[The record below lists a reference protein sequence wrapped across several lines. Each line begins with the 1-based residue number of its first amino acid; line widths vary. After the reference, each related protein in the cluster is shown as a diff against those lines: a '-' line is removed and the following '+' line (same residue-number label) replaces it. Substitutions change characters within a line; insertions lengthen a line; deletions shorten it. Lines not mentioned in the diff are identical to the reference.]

1 MTGSSHRARRHG
13 TTESLPVRADYI
25 VIGAGSG
32 GAAVAGR
39 LAEDARSRVLL
50 LEAGPKDSNPLIH
63 MPAGFTRLLTHRTLN
78 WRRVSEPVPG
88 LGGRRMPFPAGKVL
102 GGSSA
107 INGMLYIRG
116 QADDYDAWRDAG
128 NEGWGWEDVLPY
140 FRKAEDQQHGESENH
155 GAGGPI
161 GVSDTR
167 PSSPASRLFLEAA
180 VRSGLPRLDDLNT
193 GDQHGIALVQGTIRK
208 GRRISTAVGYL
219 RPAAARSNLRIV
231 TGALVERIVVEE
243 GAATAV
249 VYRDGAGAAVTVRA
263 EREIVLCAG
272 AIASPQLLLQ
282 SGIGDAAALKALGIA
297 PVHHL
302 PGVGENLHDHLFV
315 FVQPRLKKGVPT
327 LNGLLRSRPRL
338 VLEALR
344 YGLSRSGALA
354 LTSCEVCGFLDST
367 GQDGR
372 PDIEITFRP
381 LSFDLLPDGGWRP
394 HPFPGGTSSVCATR
408 PKSRGRVTLAR
419 DGDDG
424 RRVAIQPNY
433 LADEDDVTSLVRGLR
448 ILRRILA
455 TEPFASCL
463 EAEHRPGAEV
473 DGDEAL
479 ARYVRETASTV
490 YHPVGTC
497 RMGSDAMSVVDARLR
512 VHGIAGLRVA
522 DASIMPAIPSG
533 NTNAPTIMIGEKA
546 ADMIRRDHN

>member
-1 MTGSSHRARRHG
+1 M
-13 TTESLPVRADYI
+13 PVRADYI

-39 LAEDARSRVLL
+39 LAEDPRNRVLL

-63 MPAGFTRLLTHRTLN
+63 IPAGFTRLLTHPTLN

-116 QADDYDAWRDAG
+116 QAEDYDAWRDAG
-128 NEGWGWEDVLPY
+128 NEGWGWDDVLPY
-140 FRKAEDQQHGESENH
+140 FRKAEDQQHGENESH
-155 GAGGPI
+155 GTGGPI
-161 GVSDTR
+161 GVSDTQ

-180 VRSGLPRLDDLNT
+180 VASGIPRRGDLNG

-208 GRRISTAVGYL
+208 GRRMTTAVGYL
-219 RPAAARSNLRIV
+219 RPAAARDNLRIV
-231 TGALVERIVVEE
+231 TEAPVDRIVVEE
-243 GAATAV
+243 GAATGV
-249 VYRDGAGAAVTVRA
+249 VYRDRSGASITACA
-263 EREIVLCAG
+263 EREVVLAAG
-272 AIASPQLLLQ
+272 AVASPQLLLQ
-282 SGIGDAAALKALGIA
+282 SGIGDAAQLHALGIA

-315 FVQPRLKKGVPT
+315 FVQPRLKKEVPT
-327 LNGLLRSRPRL
+327 LNRLLASRPRIA
-338 VLEALR
+338 LEALR
-344 YGLSRSGALA
+344 YGLTRTGALA
-354 LTSCEVCGFLDST
+354 LTSCEVCGFLDSS
-367 GQDGR
+367 GQGGR

-381 LSFDLLPDGGWRP
+381 LSFDLLPSGGWRP
-394 HPFPGGTSSVCATR
+394 HPFPGGTGSVCATR
-408 PKSRGRVTLAR
+408 PKSRGQVTLVP
-419 DGDDG
+419 DGAG
-424 RRVAIQPNY
+424 RRRVAIQPNY
-433 LADEDDVTSLVRGLR
+433 LAHDDDVTSLVRGLR
-448 ILRRILA
+448 ILRGILA

-463 EAEHRPGAEV
+463 EAEHRPGAEI

-497 RMGSDAMSVVDARLR
+497 RMGSDAMSVVDSRLR

-546 ADMIRRDHN
+546 ADMVRRDHN

>member
-1 MTGSSHRARRHG
+1 MRTDYVVVGS
-13 TTESLPVRADYI
+13 
-25 VIGAGSG
+25 GSG

-39 LAEDARSRVLL
+39 LAEDPRNRVLL
-50 LEAGPKDSNPLIH
+50 FEAGPRDTNPLIH
-63 MPAGFTRLLTHRTLN
+63 IPAGFTRLLTHPTLN

-116 QADDYDAWRDAG
+116 QAEDYDAWRDAG
-128 NEGWGWEDVLPY
+128 NEGWGWDDVLPY
-140 FRKAEDQQHGESENH
+140 FRKAEDQQHGESESH

-167 PSSPASRLFLEAA
+167 PSSPASTLFLEAA
-180 VRSGLPRLDDLNT
+180 VASGIPRLDDLNT
-193 GDQHGIALVQGTIRK
+193 GDQHGIAHVQGTIRG
-208 GRRISTAVGYL
+208 GRRMTTAAGYL
-219 RPAAARSNLRIV
+219 RPAAARPNLQVV
-231 TGALVERIVVEE
+231 TRALVERIVVEE
-243 GAATAV
+243 GAATGV
-249 VYRDGAGAAVTVRA
+249 VYRDKSGAALTARA
-263 EREIVLCAG
+263 EREVVLCAG
-272 AIASPQLLLQ
+272 AVASPQLLLQ
-282 SGIGDAAALKALGIA
+282 SGIGDATRLGELGIA

-315 FVQPRLKKGVPT
+315 FVQPRLKEGVPT
-327 LNGLLRSRPRL
+327 LNRLLGSRSRL
-338 VLEALR
+338 ALEVLR
-344 YGLSRSGALA
+344 YGLKRSGALA

-367 GQDGR
+367 ERGGR

-381 LSFDLLPDGGWRP
+381 LSFDLLPSGGWRP

-408 PKSRGRVTLAR
+408 PKSRGQVTLVREA
-419 DGDDG
+419 DAAL
-424 RRVAIQPNY
+424 RVAIQPNY
-433 LADEDDVTSLVRGLR
+433 LADDDDVMSLVRGVR
-448 ILRRILA
+448 ILRRILG

-463 EAEHRPGAEV
+463 DSEHRPGAAVES
-473 DGDEAL
+473 DEAL
-479 ARYVRETASTV
+479 TRYVRASAGTV

-512 VHGIAGLRVA
+512 VHGIARLRVA

>member
-1 MTGSSHRARRHG
+1 MQ
-13 TTESLPVRADYI
+13 ADY
-25 VIGAGSG
+25 VIIGSGSG

-39 LAEDARSRVLL
+39 LAEDPRNQVLL
-50 LEAGPKDSNPLIH
+50 LEAGPKDTNPFIH
-63 MPAGFTRLLTHRTLN
+63 IPAGFTRLLTHPRLN
-78 WRRVSEPVPG
+78 WRRQSEPVPG

-116 QADDYDAWRDAG
+116 QAEDYDAWRDAG
-128 NEGWGWEDVLPY
+128 NEGWGWDDVLPY
-140 FRKAEDQQHGESENH
+140 FRKAEDQQHGESESH

-161 GVSDTR
+161 GVSDTQ
-167 PSSPASRLFLEAA
+167 PSSPASRLFVEAA
-180 VRSGLPRLDDLNT
+180 VRCGIPRLDDLNT
-193 GDQHGIALVQGTIRK
+193 GDQHGIAHVQGTIRN
-208 GRRISTAVGYL
+208 GRRMTAAVGYL
-219 RPAAARSNLRIV
+219 RPATARENLRIV
-231 TGALVERIVVEE
+231 TEALVERIVVEDGIATGVVFTDKT
-243 GAATAV
+243 GATVTA
-249 VYRDGAGAAVTVRA
+249 RCR
-263 EREIVLCAG
+263 REVVLCAG
-272 AIASPQLLLQ
+272 AVASPQLLLQ
-282 SGIGDAAALKALGIA
+282 SGIGDAARLKALDIA

-327 LNGLLRSRPRL
+327 LNRLLRSRPRL
-338 VLEALR
+338 AAEVLR
-344 YGLSRSGALA
+344 YGLFRTGALS

-367 GQDGR
+367 GQNGR

-381 LSFDLLPDGGWRP
+381 LSFDLLADGGWRA
-394 HPFPGGTSSVCATR
+394 HPYPGGTASVCATR
-408 PKSRGRVTLAR
+408 PRSRGRVTLAR
-419 DGDDG
+419 AADGT
-424 RRVAIQPNY
+424 RRTAIQPNY
-433 LADEDDVTSLVRGLR
+433 LDHDEDVMSLVRGVR

-455 TEPFASCL
+455 TEPFASCVVS
-463 EAEHRPGAEV
+463 EERPGAGVES
-473 DGDEAL
+473 DEAL
-479 ARYVRETASTV
+479 VAYVRETAGTV

>member
-1 MTGSSHRARRHG
+1 
-13 TTESLPVRADYI
+13 VRADYI

-39 LAEDARSRVLL
+39 LAEDPRNRVLL

-63 MPAGFTRLLTHRTLN
+63 IPAGFTRLLTHPTLN

-88 LGGRRMPFPAGKVL
+88 LGGRRMPFPAGRVL

-116 QADDYDAWRDAG
+116 QAEDYDAWRDAG
-128 NEGWGWEDVLPY
+128 NEGWGWDDVLPY
-140 FRKAEDQQHGESENH
+140 FRKAEDQQHGESESH

-161 GVSDTR
+161 GVSDTV

-180 VRSGLPRLDDLNT
+180 VASGIPRRDDLNG
-193 GDQHGIALVQGTIRK
+193 GDQHGIALVQGTIRR
-208 GRRISTAVGYL
+208 GRRMTTAVGYL

-231 TGALVERIVVEE
+231 TGAPVERIVVEE
-243 GAATAV
+243 GRATGV
-249 VYRDGAGAAVTVRA
+249 VYRARSGASVTAHA
-263 EREIVLCAG
+263 EREIVLAAG
-272 AIASPQLLLQ
+272 AVASPQLLLQ
-282 SGIGDAAALKALGIA
+282 SGIGDAAQLGALGIV

-315 FVQPRLKKGVPT
+315 FVQSRLKKGVPT
-327 LNGLLRSRPRL
+327 LNRLLASRPRL
-338 VLEALR
+338 ALEALR
-344 YGLSRSGALA
+344 YGLTRTGALA
-354 LTSCEVCGFLDST
+354 LTSCEVCGFLDSS
-367 GQDGR
+367 GRGGR

-381 LSFDLLPDGGWRP
+381 LSFDLLADGGWRP
-394 HPFPGGTSSVCATR
+394 HPFPGGTGSVCATR
-408 PKSRGRVTLAR
+408 PGSRGRVTLVQEKEGA
-419 DGDDG
+419 GA

-433 LADEDDVTSLVRGLR
+433 LAHEDDVTRLVRGLR

-463 EAEHRPGAEV
+463 EAEHRPGAAI
-473 DGDEAL
+473 DSDAAL